1 MLTAEPKKFRRLE
14 RRKLKRMLRG
24 DRPFTTLAER
34 QEMTEMVGKALSS
47 RRREYACF
55 VPNPDSGCMM
65 DSRSGVF
72 GLKSLEAVRN
82 AYFAEGPSAAL
93 VEYQKLVLK
102 FENEIKAAHKEIL
115 ESWGGGSEARAVII

>member
-24 DRPFTTLAER
+24 ARPFTTLAER
-34 QEMTEMVGKALSS
+34 QEMTEMVGKALRV
-47 RRREYACF
+47 RRREYVCF
-55 VPNPDSGCMM
+55 VPNPYSGCMM
-65 DSRSGVF
+65 DTSRSGVF
-72 GLKSLEAVRN
+72 GLKSLEAVRS

-93 VEYQKLVLK
+93 AEYQKLVLK

-115 ESWGGGSEARAVII
+115 ESLESEGRAVII